1 MGDLKVVVFLLLV
14 ATVPVIPLVAEK
26 IDDYL
31 KMVSTYKEAIY
42 LFENYEYDLQEL
54 IIKNNLMKQ
63 KQLWGYCFDTNEQI
77 RKLAKSLTTV
87 YDVQKWILEFPYD
100 NSYNMSTTC
109 QRATETLKRGKG
121 ICSDKAILVCSLFY
135 EKNIS
140 CYIISNNKL
149 NHSISIIYYNNA
161 WRPILTTGYI
171 NKNNIN
177 KFMNSLFLI
186 ESKNERYFRNI

>member
-1 MGDLKVVVFLLLV
+1 MLIIGILS
-14 ATVPVIPLVAEK
+14 IPIVAEK
-26 IDDYL
+26 IDNYSEYR
-31 KMVSTYKEAIY
+31 KAIY
-42 LFENYEYDLQEL
+42 LFENNEYDLQEL
-54 IIKNNLMKQ
+54 IEKNNLTEQEPLMS
-63 KQLWGYCFDTNEQI
+63 YCFDTNEKI
-77 RKLAKSLTTV
+77 KELAKNLTTV
-87 YDVQKWILEFPYD
+87 YEVQRWILEFPYND
-100 NSYNMSTTC
+100 IPTYIFEFKC
-109 QRATETLKRGKG
+109 QQPQVKATEILKNGKG
-121 ICSDKAILVCSLFY
+121 NCVEKSILVCSIFY